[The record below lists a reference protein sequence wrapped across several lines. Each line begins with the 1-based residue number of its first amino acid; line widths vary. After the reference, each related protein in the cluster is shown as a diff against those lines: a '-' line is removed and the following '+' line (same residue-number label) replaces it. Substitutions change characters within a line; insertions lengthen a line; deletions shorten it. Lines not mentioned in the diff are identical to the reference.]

1 MELPSH
7 SLAFVEELYAQYLED
22 PSSVAEDWRKYFEKW
37 AHEQHEMTNG
47 DPIQIGPSFPTRSIF
62 NPRTEATALPK
73 EPDREMP
80 ILGDFVRG
88 EPSGPSAGL
97 GLPDYDPSNAKAR
110 QRFLRALA
118 LFRSIDDADIE
129 ALDGLAKPVRFSDGE
144 TIIREGERSN
154 DLFIVASG
162 EIEVRRGGHGLVVRL
177 GRGEVIGEMALF
189 DAQPRAAD
197 VVANGSVELLELEGD
212 QVMDLVRRRPSLA
225 QSLLETMARRL
236 RETSSRQDRV
246 DQLIRAYRVRGH
258 LQANLDPLGLA
269 NNEAYSELE
278 PSFYGFD
285 EKDLDLVFSSSTIPG
300 PSARTLR
307 EIIDHLKKTYC
318 RDVGVQFM
326 HIDDLRMKSWLQ
338 ERMEATQNV
347 RKLGPE
353 EQLRILTK
361 LTDAEI
367 FEQFIHKKF
376 IGSKRFSLEG
386 AESLIPLLDLA
397 VEQAG
402 DRGVREIVIGMAHRG
417 RLNVLANILEKSP
430 RNIFR
435 EFDDANADAQLG
447 RGDVKYHLGYS
458 HDRTTASGK
467 PVHLSLSFNP
477 SHLEFV
483 NPVVLGRIRAKQDRY
498 GDVRRRAGLG
508 ILIHGDASFAGQ
520 GIVQETL
527 NMSGLKGYQTGGTLH
542 VIVNNQ
548 IGFTTN
554 PEESRSTQYATDV
567 AKMLQIPII
576 HVNGEHPEAVA
587 QAIYLALEFREVFGQ
602 DVVID
607 MYCYRLHGHNE
618 GDEPAFTQ
626 PKLYKEIRARKTVRE
641 SYVDNLFALGSITP
655 EQAERIS
662 IERRSR
668 LDDELGAA
676 RERPQSS
683 KPDLMHGQ
691 GVWQAFGGGKDV
703 KVSEV
708 PTAVDE
714 SSLKASLQRLTN
726 FPASFRPHPKFGR
739 LVTQREEMV
748 AGTRALDWAA
758 GEALAYATLLSQG
771 VRVRLTGQDSERGTF
786 SHRHSVLHDSE
797 SGEELNVYAQFPGT
811 FEVHNSPLSEAGVLG
826 YEYGYSLDY
835 PEGLV
840 IWEAQFGDFMNG
852 AQVIIDQFIT
862 SGEDKWN
869 RLSGLV
875 MLLPHGFEGQ
885 GPEHSSARLERFLV
899 AAADDNIQV
908 CNLTTPAQIFHA
920 LRRQVLRPI
929 RKPLVIMSPK
939 SLLRH
944 PRAVSAWRDFSEGG
958 FQRLIGDVRESV
970 QPDKVR
976 RVLLC
981 SGKLYYELEERRERE
996 GIDDVALLRMEQL
1009 YPLSA
1014 EAIATW
1020 LSPYPNGA
1028 EYVWVQEE
1036 PKNMGAWGFM
1046 MTEHSGRL
1054 MDRPLRLVAR
1064 PPSASPATGSNKA
1077 HRIEQERILEE
1088 AFR

>member
-22 PSSVAEDWRKYFEKW
+22 PSSVGEDWRKYFEKW

-47 DPIQIGPSFPTRSIF
+47 DPIQIGPSFPQRSIF
-62 NPRTEATALPK
+62 NPRTDGAALVP
-73 EPDREMP
+73 PDRETP
-80 ILGDFVRG
+80 ILGDFIRG
-88 EPSGPSAGL
+88 EPSGPSAGI
-97 GLPDYDPSNAKAR
+97 GLPDYDSQDSAAR
-110 QRFLRALA
+110 RRFLRALA
-118 LFRSIDDADIE
+118 LFSTVDDADIE
-129 ALDGLAKPVRFSDGE
+129 ALDGLAKPLEVDDGH

-154 DLFIVASG
+154 DLYIVASG
-162 EIEVRRGGHGLVVRL
+162 EIEVRRGGQGPSVRL

-197 VVANGSVELLELEGD
+197 VVASGPVELLELEGNR
-212 QVMDLVRRRPSLA
+212 VMELVRKRPSLA

-269 NNEAYSELE
+269 DKKAYTELD

-300 PSARTLR
+300 PTARTLR
-307 EIIDHLKKTYC
+307 EIIDHLRKTYC
-318 RDVGVQFM
+318 GEIGVQFM
-326 HIDDLRMKSWLQ
+326 HIDDLPMKSWLQ

-347 RKLGPE
+347 RKLSND

-397 VEQAG
+397 VEKAG
-402 DRGVREIVIGMAHRG
+402 ERGVREIVIGMAHRG

-430 RNIFR
+430 RSIFR
-435 EFDDANADAQLG
+435 EFDDANHDELLG

-458 HDRTTASGK
+458 HDRTTGSGK

-498 GDVRRRAGLG
+498 GDVRRQAGLS

-527 NMSGLKGYQTGGTLH
+527 NMSNLRGYETGGTLH

-548 IGFTTN
+548 IGFTTD
-554 PEESRSTQYATDV
+554 PDESRSTQYATDV
-567 AKMLQIPII
+567 AKMLQIPIF

-587 QAIYLALEFREVFGQ
+587 QAIHLALEFREVFSQ

-626 PKLYKEIRARKTVRE
+626 PALYKKIRARKTVRQ
-641 SYVDNLFALGSITP
+641 SYVANLCALGSITEERA
-655 EQAERIS
+655 EQIGV
-662 IERRSR
+662 ERRSR
-668 LDDELGAA
+668 LEDELGAA
-676 RERPQSS
+676 REQPWRGEPVLSS
-683 KPDLMHGQ
+683 GQ
-691 GVWQAFGGGKDV
+691 GVWKQYRGGPDC
-703 KVSEV
+703 EV
-708 PTAVDE
+708 PEVHTAVDVAT
-714 SSLKASLQRLTN
+714 LKSTLQDLTA
-726 FPASFRPHPKFGR
+726 FPAGFKPHPKFGR

-748 AGTRALDWAA
+748 AGERPLDWAA
-758 GEALAYATLLSQG
+758 GEALAYATLLSEG

-786 SHRHSVLHDSE
+786 SHRHAVLHDSE
-797 SGEELNVYAQFPGT
+797 TGDELNLYAQSSGT
-811 FEVHNSPLSEAGVLG
+811 FEVYNSPLSEAGVLG
-826 YEYGYSLDY
+826 FEYGYSLDY
-835 PEGLV
+835 PEGLI

-908 CNLTTPAQIFHA
+908 CNLTTPAQFFHA
-920 LRRQVLRPI
+920 MRRQVRRPI

-939 SLLRH
+939 SLLRY
-944 PRAVSAWRDFSEGG
+944 PRAVSSLDELGSGG
-958 FQRLIGDVRESV
+958 FQRLIGDARSSV
-970 QPDKVR
+970 QPDQVR

-981 SGKLYYELEERRERE
+981 SGKIYYDLEERRERD

-1014 EAIATW
+1014 EQVEAW
-1020 LSPYPNGA
+1020 LSPYPEKA

-1036 PKNMGAWGFM
+1036 PKNMGAWGFL
-1046 MTEHSGRL
+1046 TTAQGGELAGRSL
-1054 MDRPLRLVAR
+1054 GLVAR

-1077 HRIEQERILEE
+1077 HRIEQERLLEE
-1088 AFR
+1088 AFS